1 MSPAASTISCIH
13 SRKPGSA
20 LWAPWHPVLAS
31 NGLLPPFS
39 LGPHPLSPLLT
50 PGWEL
55 CPCQSWLAVLHH
67 GHTRHTQFPPG
78 PGIDC
83 LCWHSAPCRCPW
95 AQSRPRRVQGVEGEG
110 IPGCAEQPCDMARH
124 TALWA
129 VAVCVTSPF
138 YPLTSRYHSTC
149 PSLNCPNLFFFPSLD
164 SSLNALQVYLSPTP
178 QAASLFLWEM
188 SWGAAP
194 SRAWWGSTPGQ
205 WGQWLLWAGPGHGVH
220 SMVWIPCFS
229 ASVLLWPHGAGPEMS
244 WWFHRWIYE
253 ENPGR
258 TLKSIIWA
266 PPSNFLFELLCGC
279 ADKLFSHDLT
289 V

>member
-20 LWAPWHPVLAS
+20 LWAPSHPVLAS
-31 NGLLPPFS
+31 NGQLPPFS

-164 SSLNALQVYLSPTP
+164 SSLNALQVCLSPTP
-178 QAASLFLWEM
+178 PAASLFLWEM

-194 SRAWWGSTPGQ
+194 SRAWLHTWAVGSVAPLGRAWSWCSFHGLDSLLFCLCPALTSWSWAWDELMVPQMNLWGEPWKDSEKYYLGSPLQFSFWTPL
-205 WGQWLLWAGPGHGVH
+205 WL
-220 SMVWIPCFS
+220 C
-229 ASVLLWPHGAGPEMS
+229 
-244 WWFHRWIYE
+244 R
-253 ENPGR
+253 
-258 TLKSIIWA
+258 
-266 PPSNFLFELLCGC
+266 
-279 ADKLFSHDLT
+279 
-289 V
+289 